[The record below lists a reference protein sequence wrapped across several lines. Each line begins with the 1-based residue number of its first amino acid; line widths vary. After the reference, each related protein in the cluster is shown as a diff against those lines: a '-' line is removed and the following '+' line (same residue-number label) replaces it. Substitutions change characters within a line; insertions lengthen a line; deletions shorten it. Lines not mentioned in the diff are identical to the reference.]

1 MKLFDVFEKLPVNLV
16 RGKGNY
22 VYDDKNFSYLDL
34 YGGHGVI
41 SIGHSHP
48 HYVSEV
54 TKQLHALAFYSNTI
68 ENSLQ
73 STLAHRI
80 GVLSNYEDYQ
90 IFFSNTGAEANENAL
105 KIASFHTGRSQVIA
119 FSKSFHGRTS
129 AAVAATD
136 IEALRAPINQS
147 DKVVF
152 MPFNDIDSVRKLL
165 KTNEFCAVII
175 EAIQGVAGVYVADDL
190 FLQELQQACKE
201 TGTMLIVDEIQSGY
215 GRSGKFFSHQYAGV
229 KPDLITVAKGIA
241 NGYPMAAT
249 LISPFIEAKVG
260 QLGTTFGGNHL
271 ACAAAL
277 SVLDVLEDEGLVNN
291 VAEVGDYLMSE
302 LLNVKGVIAVRG
314 RGLMIGVDFDY
325 PIIQL
330 RHKLLV
336 DEYVFTGYSG
346 NYTLRLL
353 PALTFTKELTDIF
366 ISKLKK
372 VIEDASR

>member
-16 RGKGNY
+16 SGNGNY
-22 VYDDKNFSYLDL
+22 VYDDKYSSYLDL

-48 HYVSEV
+48 HYVSKV
-54 TKQLHALAFYSNTI
+54 TKQLNSLAFYSNSI

-73 STLAHRI
+73 TTLARRI
-80 GVLSNYEDYQ
+80 GLLSNYEDYQ
-90 IFFSNTGAEANENAL
+90 MFFSNTGAEANENAL

-165 KTNEFCAVII
+165 QTNDFCAVII

-190 FLQELQQACKE
+190 FLRQLQEACTE
-201 TGTMLIVDEIQSGY
+201 TGTLLIVDEIQSGY
-215 GRSGKFFSHQYAGV
+215 GRSGKFFSHQYAGI

-249 LISPFIEAKVG
+249 FISPLIDAKIG

-277 SVLDVLEDEGLVNN
+277 AVLDVLEDESLIKN
-291 VAEVGDYLMSE
+291 VAEVGAYLMTE
-302 LLNVKGVIAVRG
+302 LLKIKGVTAVRG
-314 RGLMIGVDFDY
+314 RGLMIGVDFEK
-325 PIIQL
+325 PIVRL
-330 RHKLLV
+330 RHQLLV
-336 DEYVFTGYSG
+336 DEHVFTGYSG

-353 PALTFTKELTDIF
+353 PALTFTKELADIF

-372 VIEDASR
+372 VIEHESC